1 MADGA
6 TSMTTKADLI
16 EQILGLSPE
25 RDLGQLKVLTRR
37 LVEFRDTPQL
47 EKLRF
52 EGTRVRGITGFCGDL
67 LPRWERILVTGGT
80 GCVGNV
86 VLRNLVNDLPD
97 TQFASVARHPPRPD
111 RTVDHIVYLEGDV
124 RGAKQMTGIMRDFRP
139 DLVIH
144 LAAQRSPALAERR
157 VGETVSTNVIGS
169 QVVLEAAGETGVGTV
184 VIASTGKSV
193 RLFTGDIY
201 AATKKLVEYQT
212 GVEAGTYDLQVSCV
226 RFTHVVDNSIVG
238 QNILKWIANDEPIL
252 LHSPLV
258 LLPVQSALEC
268 YQLLMTA
275 GVAAEPGRPKV
286 LALRDLGWPP
296 ITLLDLALD
305 YLADNPDSQSPIVF
319 TGYPPG
325 YEAEAYPGTYDPMSA
340 GDVSPLMNCME
351 AVRTKPAPVLGDF
364 IDVFELPGDR
374 SEVLDRS
381 LRDIS
386 ECCQMRQP
394 DDQVIRAL
402 LRDVSAALLQHSM
415 GLAGPDRV
423 NRIHQLGKRH
433 DPLVDDH
440 AFIHRQLETYVN
452 SRLSALV

>member
-1 MADGA
+1 
-6 TSMTTKADLI
+6 MTTKADLV

-25 RDLGQLKVLTRR
+25 RDLHQLKMLTRQ
-37 LVEFRDTPQL
+37 LVEFRDSPQL

-52 EGTRVRGITGFCGDL
+52 EDTRARGITGFCGGL
-67 LPRWERILVTGGT
+67 LPRWERVLVTGGT
-80 GCVGNV
+80 GCVGGV
-86 VLRNLVNDLPD
+86 VLRNLVTDLPD
-97 TQFASVARHPPRPD
+97 AQFASVARHAPAPD
-111 RTVDHIVYLEGDV
+111 RMVDQVTYLRGDV
-124 RGAKQMTGIMRDFRP
+124 RIAEQMAGLMRDFRP

-157 VGETVSTNVIGS
+157 VAETVSTNVIGS
-169 QVVLEAAGETGVGTV
+169 QVVLEAAGEAGVGTV
-184 VIASTGKSV
+184 VIASTGKAV
-193 RLFTGDIY
+193 RLFTGDTY

-212 GVEAGTYDLQVSCV
+212 GVEAGHDMQVSCA

-275 GVAAEPGRPKV
+275 GVVAEQGRPKV
-286 LALRDLGWPP
+286 VALRDLGWPP
-296 ITLLDLALD
+296 ITLLDLTLD

-325 YEAEAYPGTYDPMSA
+325 YEAEAYPGTYDPLSA
-340 GDVSPLMNCME
+340 GDVSPLMNCIE
-351 AVRTKPAPVLGDF
+351 ATRTKPTPVLGDF
-364 IDVFELPGDR
+364 IDYFELPSAR
-374 SEVLDRS
+374 SGVTDRS

-386 ECCQMRQP
+386 DACQAKRKN
-394 DDQVIRAL
+394 DQVIRDL
-402 LRDVSAALLQHSM
+402 LRNASAALLHHSM
-415 GLAGPDRV
+415 DLTEPDRV
-423 NRIHQLGKRH
+423 SRIHRLGSRH

-440 AFIHRQLETYVN
+440 AFIHRQLETHVN
-452 SRLSALV
+452 SELSALV